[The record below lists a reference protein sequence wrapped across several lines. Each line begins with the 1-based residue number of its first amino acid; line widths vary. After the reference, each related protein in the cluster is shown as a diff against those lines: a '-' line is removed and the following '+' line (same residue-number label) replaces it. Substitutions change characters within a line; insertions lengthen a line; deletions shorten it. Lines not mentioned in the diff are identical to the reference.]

1 MADILSL
8 VFRTF
13 MSQSDLKKDVK
24 VITPSPTTCS
34 TLVVGDHS
42 LSRSVLLLASVTAA
56 AEMGIKVMFFT
67 QTQIQS
73 LPPSLQRCVPNL
85 SPESLKVGVVL
96 CLNCA
101 QIRKSLFF
109 FTTRDKQH
117 FSSPGALCV
126 SVLRVVVMEVFSSSN
141 IGACILFNY
150 LVI

>member
-96 CLNCA
+96 CLNCPNS
-101 QIRKSLFF
+101 QKLVF

>member
-1 MADILSL
+1 MADILTL

-24 VITPSPTTCS
+24 VITPSPMTCS

-96 CLNCA
+96 CLNCG
-101 QIRKSLFF
+101 QIRKSFF

-117 FSSPGALCV
+117 FSSPGPLCV
-126 SVLRVVVMEVFSSSN
+126 SVSRVVVNGSF
-141 IGACILFNY
+141 LFFQHRC
-150 LVI
+150 LII